1 VLDKRRVMQTVKGLL
16 KGMPTG
22 EGGKRKKV
30 DKNTGKAEWRR
41 REKGGV
47 RQEKADADW
56 RKREK

>member
-1 VLDKRRVMQTVKGLL
+1 MQTVKGLL
-16 KGMPTG
+16 KGMQTG

-30 DKNTGKAEWRR
+30 DKNSGKAEWRR
-41 REKGGV
+41 REKGGM